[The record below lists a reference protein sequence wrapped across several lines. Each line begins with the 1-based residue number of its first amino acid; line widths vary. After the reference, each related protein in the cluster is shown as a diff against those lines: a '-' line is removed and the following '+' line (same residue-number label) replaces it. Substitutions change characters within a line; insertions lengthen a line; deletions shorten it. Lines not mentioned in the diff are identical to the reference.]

1 MAYTGSCLNKRSF
14 PRTLMWS
21 SAGSALVP
29 NSLTTRPLTVTSP
42 SRMSCSAARREAI
55 PARAISFCRRSLDME
70 WATSGAE
77 AQRRGED
84 VRGFC
89 HMLTRTVNERL
100 EPVAE
105 KVHPLRARS
114 SEILTYDPVRSGFL
128 LAAALRLELFEQP
141 ASLCGFSSTL
151 VVRSLVKGPSTRCRV
166 RTGGQGGRR
175 GRW

>member
-141 ASLCGFSSTL
+141 VSDCEFSMLLGLGDQQPGADAKPGF
-151 VVRSLVKGPSTRCRV
+151 
-166 RTGGQGGRR
+166 
-175 GRW
+175 